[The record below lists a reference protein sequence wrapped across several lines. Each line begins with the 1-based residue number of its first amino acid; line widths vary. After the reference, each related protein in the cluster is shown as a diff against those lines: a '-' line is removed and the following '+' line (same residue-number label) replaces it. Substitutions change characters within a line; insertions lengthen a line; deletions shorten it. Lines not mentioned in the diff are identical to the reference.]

1 MKVGFKE
8 NVSDIIKNIGG
19 SENVSNASHCV
30 TRLRLL
36 LVDES
41 LVDKDALEENE
52 LVKGTFSVSG
62 QFQVIIGPGTVDKV
76 YKEFVKQTGADEVSK
91 DEMKKISAEKGNV
104 LQKGVRVLADIF
116 IPILPAIVAAGLL
129 LGLNNMLA
137 NPGIFYDE
145 KSLLD
150 VHTGWTGFAEFI
162 NVIANTAFT
171 FLPVLIA
178 WSAAKKFG
186 GSPLL
191 GIVLGLLL
199 VHPSLMSAYAYAE
212 NPGDVEYWSLFG
224 WDIARI
230 GYQGQVL
237 PVIFA
242 TWILTWSEKQLKR
255 FIPDNLQM
263 LFLAPLALV
272 FAGLLTF
279 GVIGPITMAG
289 SNWITDGILYLFEV
303 SPAFAGGVYGLISG
317 PLVITG
323 MHHIFLG
330 VNLQMAGTLGYVTL
344 WPIGETVTLAQG
356 AAALTMFFI
365 LKQNQKLRGVSLTA
379 TLSAWLGV
387 TEPAIYGINLRFRYP
402 FIAVMVGSAIGSAYL
417 AAQGV
422 KATSVGVGGIL
433 SFLSVYPEHWSFYF
447 IGMAITFIIT
457 VGLTFGFFK
466 SNLFKVSKTVDKKS
480 EVKADASVKSEKA
493 SLQS

>member
-1 MKVGFKE
+1 MVRDWLKRF
-8 NVSDIIKNIGG
+8 
-19 SENVSNASHCV
+19 
-30 TRLRLL
+30 
-36 LVDES
+36 
-41 LVDKDALEENE
+41 
-52 LVKGTFSVSG
+52 
-62 QFQVIIGPGTVDKV
+62 
-76 YKEFVKQTGADEVSK
+76 YKEFVDQTGADEAST
-91 DEMKKISAEKGNV
+91 DEMKKITAEKGNV
-104 LQKGVRVLADIF
+104 IQKGVRILADIF

-129 LGLNNMLA
+129 LGLNNLLA

-145 KSLLD
+145 QSLLD
-150 VHTGWTGFAEFI
+150 VHTGWTGFAEYI

-186 GSPLL
+186 GSQLL

-212 NPGDVEYWSLFG
+212 NPGDVEHWSLFG

-242 TWILTWSEKQLKR
+242 TLILTWSEKQLKR

-263 LFLAPLALV
+263 LFVAPLALV
-272 FAGLLTF
+272 FTGLVTF
-279 GVIGPITMAG
+279 GVVGPITMTG

-303 SPAFAGGVYGLISG
+303 SPALAGAVYGFISG

-365 LKQNQKLRGVSLTA
+365 IKQNKKLKGVSLTA

-387 TEPAIYGINLRFRYP
+387 TEPAIYGVNLRFRYP
-402 FIAVMVGSAIGSAYL
+402 FIAVMIGSAIGSAYL

-422 KATSVGVGGIL
+422 KATSVGVGGVL

-447 IGMAITFIIT
+447 LGMAITFVIT
-457 VGLTFGFFK
+457 VGLTFVFFK
-466 SNLFKVSKTVDKKS
+466 SNLFKTVDEKS
-480 EVKADASVKSEKA
+480 K
-493 SLQS
+493 L

>member
-1 MKVGFKE
+1 MGFKE
-8 NVSDIIKNIGG
+8 NVADLIKNIGG
-19 SENVSNASHCV
+19 GENVSNASHCV
-30 TRLRLL
+30 TRLRLIL
-36 LVDES
+36 KDES
-41 LVDKDALEENE
+41 LVNTEALEANE
-52 LVKGTFSVSG
+52 LVKGTFKASG
-62 QFQVIIGPGTVDKV
+62 QFQVIIGPGLVEKV
-76 YKEFVKQTGADEVSK
+76 YNEFVAQTGADEVSK
-91 DEMKKISAEKGNV
+91 DDMKKITAEKGNV
-104 LQKGVRVLADIF
+104 LQKIVRVLADIF

-129 LGLNNMLA
+129 LGLNNLLA
-137 NPGIFYDE
+137 NPGIFFDK

-150 VHTGWTGFAEFI
+150 VYTGWTGFAEFI

-178 WSAAKKFG
+178 WSASRKFG

-199 VHPSLMSAYAYAE
+199 VHPSLMSAYDYAG
-212 NPGDVEYWSLFG
+212 NPGDVKYWNLFG
-224 WDIARI
+224 WNIAKI

-237 PVIFA
+237 PVILA
-242 TWILTWSEKQLKR
+242 AWILMWSEKQLKR
-255 FIPDNLQM
+255 FIPDNFQM
-263 LFLAPLALV
+263 LFVAPLALV
-272 FAGLLTF
+272 FTGLLTF
-279 GVIGPITMAG
+279 GIVGPITMTG
-289 SNWITDGILYLFEV
+289 STWITDGILYLFKV
-303 SPAFAGGVYGLISG
+303 SPAFAGAVYGLISG

-365 LKQNQKLRGVSLTA
+365 IKQNKKLKGVSLTA

-402 FIAVMVGSAIGSAYL
+402 FIAVMIGSAVGSAFL

-422 KATSVGVGGIL
+422 KAASVGVGGVL
-433 SFLSVYPEHWSFYF
+433 SFLSVFPKYWSSYF
-447 IGMAITFIIT
+447 TGMGITFVIT
-457 VGLTFGFFK
+457 VGLTFLFFK
-466 SNLFKVSKTVDKKS
+466 SKLFKT
-480 EVKADASVKSEKA
+480 EA
-493 SLQS
+493 